1 MSFHRQMRACK
12 VDSHLLG
19 ILRVFLL
26 WCGYFDFGAAVHG
39 AMMAGMMTYLL
50 PDSHFCDRM
59 SDNGNLKKER
69 LALALRLRVLP
80 IMAEKEG
87 SKRGSGWGSK
97 DGRHMSSHMSPVRKQ
112 GEMNAD
118 AHQVCLF
125 PFPSLI

>member
-1 MSFHRQMRACK
+1 
-12 VDSHLLG
+12 
-19 ILRVFLL
+19 
-26 WCGYFDFGAAVHG
+26 
-39 AMMAGMMTYLL
+39 MMAGMMTYLL

-87 SKRGSGWGSK
+87 SKKGSGWGSK